1 MSYNQPPPP
10 PGPPPGPFGG
20 GQPNPYGGG
29 QQQPQGEPN
38 PYAQSPSYG
47 YPQQPQAPQ
56 QGYGYPQQPGPYG
69 QPPYPG
75 QPGTGGGRNKTK
87 IIAITAA
94 AAVVVAAAVT
104 GAVVLTG
111 GEDKPEA
118 MKLVTPKELDE
129 GNYKLDKGTSDLKNE
144 GTTVQD
150 SMPEGATSVMA
161 RYTQSDDENSGLV
174 FSGMYGE
181 ISDPGKVQDSMF
193 KGFKG
198 GDSSPSVERK
208 RKKFTPGGA
217 DGPAI
222 ECEVVKIYDRLYAP
236 ACAWAEKTD
245 AAMVLDVDGES
256 EDASDVDVE
265 AFAKVTAG
273 IYKDTR
279 KPA

>member
-1 MSYNQPPPP
+1 MSHNQPPPP

-29 QQQPQGEPN
+29 QQPSAEPN

-75 QPGTGGGRNKTK
+75 QPAPGGGRNKTK

-94 AAVVVAAAVT
+94 ALVVT
-104 GAVVLTG
+104 GAIVAGALVLTG
-111 GEDKPEA
+111 GEDKPKA
-118 MKLVTPKELDE
+118 MKLVTPKELDD
-129 GNYKLDKGTSDLKNE
+129 GDYKLDKGTTDLKNE
-144 GTTVQD
+144 GTSVQD
-150 SMPEGATSVMA
+150 SMPDGATSVMA
-161 RYTQSDDENSGLV
+161 RYTQASDENSGLV

-181 ISDPGKVQDSMF
+181 ISDPKKVQDSMF
-193 KGFKG
+193 KSFKG
-198 GDSSPSVERK
+198 GDSSPSVEQK
-208 RKKFTPGGA
+208 RKKFQPNGA

-222 ECEVVKIYDRLYAP
+222 ECEVVKLYDRLYAP

-245 AAMVLDVDGES
+245 AAMVLDVDGERES
-256 EDASDVDVE
+256 ASDVDVE
-265 AFAKVTAG
+265 DFAKVTAG